1 LRYVRGHREATVAQ
15 LAGVLDVSQQAVR
28 RHLDGL
34 RADGLIEA
42 RLERHGV
49 GRPALIYSATEK
61 LALDLGVK
69 GGLTEPETD
78 LVALAGLAW
87 RF

>member
-1 LRYVRGHREATVAQ
+1 MVKGLQVVANVGLETSSDRGSDTWPAF
-15 LAGVLDVSQQAVR
+15 VL
-28 RHLDGL
+28 G
-34 RADGLIEA
+34 G
-42 RLERHGV
+42 
-49 GRPALIYSATEK
+49 LIYSATEK